1 MDTTPFACTGPFQ
14 VFDAARTAQLLGYPA
29 LLQTLTQAAGEYEA
43 GSILSPERAAMP
55 LGQGGVL
62 LSMPATAADLGV
74 HKLVCVQPGNAR
86 LGLPT
91 IHGLVTACD
100 ARTGRP
106 LFALDGPEVT
116 GRRTAAITLLA
127 LRALAAGPPQD
138 IALIGTGTQARH
150 HVQALACLHPQAR
163 IRVRGRSPASAQAFC
178 DSLGAVHDRIVP
190 LHGPIPDS
198 VDVVIT
204 VTTSTEPV
212 YDDKPRAGRLV
223 IGVGAFRPEMAEIGP
238 ATLAGSTLF
247 CDDPQGARHEAGDLL
262 RAGIA
267 WDRLRSLASLL
278 RDGPGTPA
286 PFVFKSVGTGAW
298 DLAAARVAASELQS
312 RAHKHPLGE

>member
-1 MDTTPFACTGPFQ
+1 MDTTSPACTAPFQ

-29 LLQTLTQAAGEYEA
+29 LLQALARAAGEYEA
-43 GSILSPERAAMP
+43 GAILSPERTAVA

-62 LSMPATAADLGV
+62 LSMPATAPDLAI
-74 HKLVCVQPGNAR
+74 HKLVCVQPDNAR
-86 LGLPT
+86 QGLPT
-91 IHGLVTACD
+91 LHGLVTVCD

-127 LRALAAGPPQD
+127 LRALAAAPPQE

-150 HVQALACLHPQAR
+150 HVQALACLYPQAR

-178 DSLGAVHDRIVP
+178 DGLAAVHGGIAP
-190 LHGPIPDS
+190 LQGPIPDS

-212 YDDKPRAGRLV
+212 YDDTARAGRLV
-223 IGVGAFRPEMAEIGP
+223 IGVGAFRPAMAEIGP
-238 ATLAGSTLF
+238 TTLAGSTLF
-247 CDDPQGARHEAGDLL
+247 CDDPLGARHEAGDLL

-267 WDRLRSLASLL
+267 WDRVRSLARLL
-278 RDGPGTPA
+278 RDGPGSPA

-298 DLAAARVAASELQS
+298 DLAAARVAACALPS
-312 RAHKHPLGE
+312 

>member
-1 MDTTPFACTGPFQ
+1 MDTSSLVSTAHFQ
-14 VFDAARTAQLLGYPA
+14 VFDATRTAQLLGYPD
-29 LLQTLTQAAGEYEA
+29 LLQALARAAGEYEA
-43 GSILSPERAAMP
+43 GTLLSPERTAVPMGP
-55 LGQGGVL
+55 GGVL
-62 LSMPATAADLGV
+62 LSMPATAPDLAI

-86 LGLPT
+86 QGLAT
-91 IHGLVTACD
+91 IHGLVTVCD

-127 LRALAAGPPQD
+127 LRALSAAPPRE
-138 IALIGTGTQARH
+138 IALIGTGVQARH
-150 HVQALACLHPQAR
+150 HVQALACLYPQAR
-163 IRVRGRSPASAQAFC
+163 IRVRGRSQASAQAFC
-178 DSLGAVHDRIVP
+178 DALGAVHGGIAP

-198 VDVVIT
+198 VDTVIT

-212 YDDKPRAGRLV
+212 YDDRPRTGRLV
-223 IGVGAFRPEMAEIGP
+223 IGVGAFRPAMAEIGP
-238 ATLAGSTLF
+238 FTLAGSTLF
-247 CDDPQGARHEAGDLL
+247 CDDPLGARHEAGDLL

-278 RDGPGTPA
+278 REGPGTPA

-298 DLAAARVAASELQS
+298 DLAAARVAACALPS
-312 RAHKHPLGE
+312 

>member
-1 MDTTPFACTGPFQ
+1 MDITSFASSGHFQ

-29 LLQTLTQAAGEYEA
+29 LLQALARAAGEYEA
-43 GSILSPERAAMP
+43 GAILSPERTAVA

-62 LSMPATAADLGV
+62 LSMPATAPDLAI

-86 LGLPT
+86 QGLPT
-91 IHGLVTACD
+91 IHGLVTVCN

-116 GRRTAAITLLA
+116 GRRTAAITVLA
-127 LRALAAGPPQD
+127 LRALAAAPQE
-138 IALIGTGTQARH
+138 IVLIGTGTQARH

-163 IRVRGRSPASAQAFC
+163 IRVSGLSQASAQAFC
-178 DSLGAVHDRIVP
+178 DSLGAVHDRIAP
-190 LHGPIPDS
+190 LHGRIPDS

-247 CDDPQGARHEAGDLL
+247 CDDPQSARHEAGDLL

-312 RAHKHPLGE
+312 RALNHPIGE